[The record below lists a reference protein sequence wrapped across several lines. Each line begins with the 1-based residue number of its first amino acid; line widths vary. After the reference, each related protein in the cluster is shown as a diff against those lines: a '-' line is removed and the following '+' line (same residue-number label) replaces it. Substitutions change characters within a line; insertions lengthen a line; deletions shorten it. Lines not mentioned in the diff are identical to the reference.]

1 MVFNIPSNNNIS
13 NATIDTYEIRTQV
26 SMELLLAFFFLFL
39 TVCVLVT
46 TGVRIFTYY
55 AKRRDMFKEKQTDI
69 QE

>member
-1 MVFNIPSNNNIS
+1 
-13 NATIDTYEIRTQV
+13 
-26 SMELLLAFFFLFL
+26 MELLLAFFFLFL